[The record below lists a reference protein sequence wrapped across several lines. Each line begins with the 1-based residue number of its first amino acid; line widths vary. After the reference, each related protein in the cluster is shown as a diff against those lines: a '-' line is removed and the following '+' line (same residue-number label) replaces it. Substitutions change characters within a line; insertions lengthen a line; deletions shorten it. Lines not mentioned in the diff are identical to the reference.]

1 MTICIGCK
9 SANAKIEN
17 WYGMGFL
24 VITFELRTVR
34 ISFKSNKSWCGCQ
47 FLFYY
52 ILKKNPHFLNKYRQ
66 HIAMTMNKFSGD
78 VFTKIMW
85 NGWLDIFK
93 NGLFGVKLSYVKI
106 FRGKNSKSKTLFV
119 LKKNKTW
126 ALFL

>member
-1 MTICIGCK
+1 MTIYIGCK

-52 ILKKNPHFLNKYRQ
+52 ILKKKTHFLNKYRQ

-93 NGLFGVKLSYVKI
+93 NGLFGVKLC
-106 FRGKNSKSKTLFV
+106 
-119 LKKNKTW
+119 
-126 ALFL
+126 